1 MSMFSQCQPV
11 IAQGDTAE
19 VIIWICV
26 LIAVV
31 VVLGVG
37 LMFLRRN
44 LIEGQDAEE
53 SQGLLLD
60 DLRRL
65 RDAGELGEEEF
76 RRAVD
81 IMAGRRPPGS
91 DAAERL

>member
-11 IAQGDTAE
+11 LAQGDTAE
-19 VIIWICV
+19 VIVWICV

-44 LIEGQDAEE
+44 LFEGRDTDE